1 MDSPK
6 SPKVRDRPSR
16 EGIIKLMR
24 GDIITLHA
32 PTTTRGYHLKT
43 FFIDYIDDELVRL
56 LSDQTKEEP
65 DAAVVIL
72 HLDEHGRFKDADT
85 AITMVELIAR
95 SPEHG
100 YARQRGFKRGTWL
113 EIHFKDGNANGI
125 IIGQIISLEEGSD
138 CIGISIFNSPNEDIG
153 RIYIDFEFK
162 GLAHDYIT
170 DIRICD
176 EPEAARSAAL
186 EQSIESEPES
196 ENIEEGD
203 GDSDETDGDE
213 TEGRR
218 SNTTTDDAERMMSPP
233 PLEFDSDAQNHAI
246 QAGDVLFLG
255 FITDREQMEFDVDVP
270 EHMVRHD
277 LDVQQN
283 DLMESLFSDL
293 RTDRRTLG
301 AQKAIQREIDRFTEL
316 RKAFSIEDD
325 HGRTQRQN
333 YYTDDYK
340 PLAEYLG
347 AFPDQGRGSHRHHHH
362 HHQTQGMYDGTPL
375 GDWLIPIYVQRRK
388 LYAKDADEKAKLDE
402 CIISRNHAN
411 DALIMIM
418 DDQAQKESDDY
429 DQYNARQARKTFSD
443 FVDDI
448 KTHFTPFVRPFQE
461 IPTAVL
467 TGEAGNGAAF
477 DAIIT
482 GYNNPESLQSPA
494 YGKNSEFKMQKSDFS
509 CTVYGNV
516 VRYIAQDEMP
526 KRASAYITRPLPFV
540 TMAARKQPSASI
552 LDRAHAGYLESTDS
566 AYLSLCMWN
575 LDSDDRALFKT
586 RRVASSDITNPNSGQ
601 LTRTHELFVSSREIF
616 VPDNDGG
623 VDEDDTKLFTE
634 TAISNMVPPT
644 NTLFNIVKTEMS
656 NYSIAISPRILVSA
670 LDPFLIQ
677 QRHVTQ
683 ELFFEFAAF
692 ISERIAEYKDRLGQM
707 KVVNGAFANRDYG
720 VEPTG
725 INSLYEMV
733 MRRHQHQQQHQ
744 KKNGSSPTSIFDAT
758 IVANYGLKEWAV
770 NVNARAAAAAKRGD
784 RTRILSNSELLSKV
798 MAVDN
803 GRCFMN
809 EIVQLNHSPT
819 YSLFG
824 QNVDRVISQF
834 ADEAGEFV
842 AAKETAERKSSD
854 RCKNFV
860 LTKEYYSLEELT
872 TDNEM
877 KQQQGIDILYDIKH
891 DSTHYD
897 FIDEYR
903 TKERSMP
910 REVFKTFLIS
920 EVMRKKKLREHDAAL
935 EAESIIN
942 GVRRV
947 QKGEHSVVVVRKL
960 DVGEGG
966 HAGEGGN
973 DSDSVSYYYYKLDG
987 AGLWVRDH
995 AIPETIRSDDVSF
1008 FCNVQPKCIQMKAQ
1022 CTSLETS
1029 AGQVNSKLLNSM
1041 AKADLISRTQQ
1052 EFESQFNIGST
1063 DFAEYMKQKESY
1075 DAYRMTKNRV
1085 LLRLEQTAQNDR
1097 EFIRGLNEAA
1107 AAAAAS
1113 DEGSGGHRAI
1123 LISAASGILVNILAD
1138 ESFSRKQLLIVN
1150 FVNKYTRPGSETD
1163 TDKHWLVCKETG
1175 VKLLPRWMHVR
1186 AAAFIGSGGGGGG
1199 GSGGG
1204 GGGGGGGS
1212 AENAPP
1218 LPVAAAAS
1226 YAEVLDQLCR
1236 EYGAQEGD
1244 IWVDRITGSGA
1255 VIKTVNF
1262 SHDEGYDEDGFKQ
1275 VSHSVIEN
1283 MTTDATVTT
1292 DRREDYPGMADAVTM
1307 SINEQL
1313 KSPNAHKINDIVQ
1326 RTLIEGL
1333 GISPDR
1339 NKLRMRIISKVIDT
1353 MATTPLFS
1361 DEYKAEFMKQC
1372 RERAPPGQGP
1382 AKSEKECADL
1392 YSAYVDR
1399 LIITLTLSHIV
1410 IALQC
1415 AMPSIRPSNLLQEC
1429 AKYYNASN
1437 PFGGFPLE
1445 GTKTDADAMYCIKYI
1460 ACVATKIKNKSNVVW
1475 ASFNKSRH
1483 QIEKDIV
1490 HLMDEFI
1497 IKVPRIRDELAA
1509 KRQYVIDRQN
1519 LQSSSLE
1526 SQMIPKSLST
1536 SNWKHFFPL
1545 LHSLDGIKPVAELS
1559 PEVKSMYLKEL
1570 KTCRYSQFETQ
1581 EVLRGKIMQYS
1592 LYIQKCVQ
1600 DIVRNEGSLLLFSGE
1615 TPATENACCDE
1626 TLVAGSSAI
1635 QYFIRKSELIR
1646 EYNVVV
1652 SCLNNILV
1660 DISHISRAVM
1670 FCNMDDTRTT
1680 AGATSSD
1687 FSEDTVY
1694 RGFVAFCKLDRNIPV
1709 INPAILKLAG
1719 KKPEDYNERDE
1730 WRDKFR
1736 KLKAEH
1742 SASYTQTSFEK
1753 LLDIVNSNAIVGVSS
1768 SGGGSGSGRM
1778 HQQQPS
1784 RIEPLRRI
1792 LSSAAI
1798 QDVQV
1803 QEHVEVMSEELQ
1815 SDLIELLDTYNM
1827 WGNASSQLATGSE
1840 VEVKCYNHLYE
1851 ENSKMVSA
1859 IRAAVLPQHLQHTAA
1874 GAAAAQPPKAKQR
1887 SGPGSV
1893 ATPAE
1898 LIEFIE
1904 YADQFDEEAK
1914 SERVSLRYATNEDAA
1929 TVKYVQFIKRSIRF
1943 MMVTIPGLLTQSSFE
1958 TATGVIVPRHWKF
1971 SKKHGSD
1978 IAAIIGKQ
1986 CVSLEEFF
1994 NKEPVRRCVSQIMPL
2009 DGRDAET
2016 SLCGIIMQLVNAV
2029 PFTANNRSVLSAR
2042 ITRQLY
2048 KYLFVRVIKIYAYF
2062 IDNPTGRIN
2071 VSVDLSASAAKE
2083 RSRKMAA
2090 SASASSFN
2098 PSAIAAAADSTD
2110 AGAKRVA
2117 DAISDFLDPTQL
2129 TSVQQAHRDTI
2140 VPASFDAFQMLQDS
2154 KTQMRRL
2161 LIGLLRIVRSFKVES
2176 NKTVESVM
2184 QSTAISKRTETE
2196 QIRHKLRSMDVDK
2209 RNVVDIL
2216 KKHRIGEWNVN
2227 QKQLT
2232 RYDKKTY
2239 DTGLGVVASTGGSGG
2254 GGGGA
2259 GGGVDDDDRDDDE
2272 DEDAT
2277 EIAIAAGIIQS
2288 NRNSDEN
2295 DVSASTARNFDPEQY
2310 DQAMA
2315 AAAQSDPNIDGQN
2328 AFAACDGD
2336 DYDNDQVMR
2345 NEFGISTTCH

>member
-1 MDSPK
+1 MDSPKSPK

-24 GDIITLHA
+24 GDIIILHA
-32 PTTTRGYHLKT
+32 PATTRGYHLET
-43 FFIDYIDDELVRL
+43 FFIDYIDDEMVRL
-56 LSDQTKEEP
+56 LSDQTKVET
-65 DAAVVIL
+65 DAAVVVL
-72 HLDEHGRFKDADT
+72 HLDEHGRFKDADS

-95 SPEHG
+95 APEHG
-100 YARQRGFKRGTWL
+100 YARQRGFKQGTWL
-113 EIHFKDGNANGI
+113 EIHFKDGNANGL
-125 IIGQIISLEEGSD
+125 IIGQIISLAEGSD
-138 CIGISIFNSPNEDIG
+138 CIGISIFNSPSDDIG

-162 GLAHDYIT
+162 GLSHDYIRE
-170 DIRICD
+170 IRICD

-186 EQSIESEPES
+186 EQSIDIEPET
-196 ENIEEGD
+196 ENIED
-203 GDSDETDGDE
+203 GDESSDGDKSSDGDE
-213 TEGRR
+213 TEGHYR
-218 SNTTTDDAERMMSPP
+218 SNATDDVELMVSPP

-255 FITDREQMEFDVDVP
+255 FVTDREQMEFDVDVP

-301 AQKAIQREIDRFTEL
+301 AQKAIQREVDRFTEL

-340 PLAEYLG
+340 PLAEYLA
-347 AFPDQGRGSHRHHHH
+347 AFPDRTHDDKTMTTYGGA
-362 HHQTQGMYDGTPL
+362 PF

-388 LYAKDADEKAKLDE
+388 LYAKDADEKAELDE
-402 CIISRNHAN
+402 CIISSNHAN
-411 DALIMIM
+411 DAHIMIM
-418 DDQAQKESDDY
+418 GDQMQNESNEY
-429 DQYNARQARKTFSD
+429 DQYNARQAKKTFSD

-448 KTHFTPFVRPFQE
+448 KMHFTPFVRPFQE
-461 IPTAVL
+461 IPIAVIAARD
-467 TGEAGNGAAF
+467 GAF

-494 YGKNSEFKMQKSDFS
+494 YTYSKMRKSESKIS
-509 CTVYGNV
+509 CTVYGNM
-516 VRYIAQDEMP
+516 VRYIAQDELP
-526 KRASAYITRPLPFV
+526 KRAAAYITRPLPFV
-540 TMAARKQPSASI
+540 NLAAHKQPSASV
-552 LDRAHAGYLESTDS
+552 LDRAHAGYLASTDS

-575 LDSDDRALFKT
+575 LSADDRALFKT
-586 RRVASSDITNPNSGQ
+586 RRVASSKVRD
-601 LTRTHELFVSSREIF
+601 HELFVSSREFF
-616 VPDNDGG
+616 VPDND
-623 VDEDDTKLFTE
+623 DDGADDDAKLFTE
-634 TAISNMVPPT
+634 AAISNMVPPT
-644 NTLFNIVKTEMS
+644 NTLFNIVKTELA
-656 NYSIAISPRILVSA
+656 NYNVAMSPRVLVSA

-683 ELFFEFAAF
+683 VLFSEFAAF
-692 ISERIAEYKDRLGQM
+692 ISDRIAEYTNRLDQM
-707 KVVNGAFANRDYG
+707 KALNSAFANREYG

-725 INSLYEMV
+725 LNSLYEMV
-733 MRRHQHQQQHQ
+733 MRRHQHH
-744 KKNGSSPTSIFDAT
+744 SSPAGSIFDAT
-758 IVANYGLKEWAV
+758 VVANYGLKEWAV

-798 MAVDN
+798 MSVDN

-809 EIVQLNHSPT
+809 EIVQLNHSPV

-842 AAKETAERKSSD
+842 AAKEMADRKSSD
-854 RCKNFV
+854 KCKNLV

-877 KQQQGIDILYDIKH
+877 KQQQGIDILYDINH
-891 DSTHYD
+891 DPTDYE
-897 FIDEYR
+897 FINDEYR
-903 TKERSMP
+903 AKERSMP

-920 EVMRKKKLREHDAAL
+920 EVMRKKKLREHDADL

-947 QKGEHSVVVVRKL
+947 QRGDYSVVVVRKL
-960 DVGEGG
+960 DVDAARSSVVKES
-966 HAGEGGN
+966 
-973 DSDSVSYYYYKLDG
+973 DSDSVAYYYYKMDG
-987 AGLWVRDH
+987 AGSWVRDH
-995 AIPETIRSDDVSF
+995 AIPETIRSDDASF
-1008 FCNVQPKCIQMKAQ
+1008 FCNVRPKCIQMKEQ
-1022 CTSLETS
+1022 CASLETS

-1075 DAYRMTKNRV
+1075 DAYRMTKHRV

-1097 EFIRGLNEAA
+1097 EFMRGLNEAA
-1107 AAAAAS
+1107 AAAAS
-1113 DEGSGGHRAI
+1113 SSSSSSSGKSI
-1123 LISAASGILVNILAD
+1123 LISAATGILGHIMAD
-1138 ESFSRKQLLIVN
+1138 ESFSRKQVMIVN
-1150 FVNKYTRPGSETD
+1150 FVNKYTRPAAEADDD
-1163 TDKHWLVCKETG
+1163 TTNTEKHWLVCKETG

-1186 AAAFIGSGGGGGG
+1186 AAAFIRPSNSG
-1199 GSGGG
+1199 GSGGDG
-1204 GGGGGGGS
+1204 NGGS
-1212 AENAPP
+1212 S
-1218 LPVAAAAS
+1218 S
-1226 YAEVLDQLCR
+1226 YAEILDQLCR
-1236 EYGAQEGD
+1236 EYGAQEGGV
-1244 IWVDRITGSGA
+1244 WVDRITGSGA
-1255 VIKTVNF
+1255 VIKSVNF

-1275 VSHSVIEN
+1275 VSRSVIE
-1283 MTTDATVTT
+1283 TADRARLDAV
-1292 DRREDYPGMADAVTM
+1292 EEYPGMADAVTM

-1353 MATTPLFS
+1353 MSTTPLFS
-1361 DEYKAEFMKQC
+1361 DESKAEFMKQC
-1372 RERAPPGQGP
+1372 REQAP
-1382 AKSEKECADL
+1382 AKSDKERADL
-1392 YSAYVDR
+1392 YAAYADR

-1415 AMPSIRPSNLLQEC
+1415 AMPSVRPSNLLQEC
-1429 AKYYNASN
+1429 AKYYNAPN

-1445 GTKTDADAMYCIKYI
+1445 GSKTDAMYCIKYI
-1460 ACVATKIKNKSNVVW
+1460 ACVATKIKNKSNGVW
-1475 ASFNKSRH
+1475 ASFKKSRH
-1483 QIEKDIV
+1483 QIEEDIV
-1490 HLMDEFI
+1490 NLIEQFI
-1497 IKVPRIRDELAA
+1497 MKIPRIRDEMAA
-1509 KRQYVIDRQN
+1509 KRQDTIDRQN
-1519 LQSSSLE
+1519 VQSSS
-1526 SQMIPKSLST
+1526 SQSQSHSRSRSQENALPKSLST

-1545 LHSLDGIKPVAELS
+1545 LHSLDGIKSVAELS

-1570 KTCRYSQFETQ
+1570 KTCRRTQFDTQ
-1581 EVLRGKIMQYS
+1581 EILRGKIMQYS

-1626 TLVAGSSAI
+1626 TLAAGSSAI

-1652 SCLNNILV
+1652 SCLNNIFV
-1660 DISHISRAVM
+1660 DIAHISRAVM

-1730 WRDKFR
+1730 WRDKIR
-1736 KLKAEH
+1736 KLKSEN
-1742 SASYTQTSFEK
+1742 SALYSQEGFEK
-1753 LLDIVNSNAIVGVSS
+1753 LLNIVSA
-1768 SGGGSGSGRM
+1768 GGIIGTT
-1778 HQQQPS
+1778 QQQQQLQEQQLS

-1792 LSSAAI
+1792 LRSAVI
-1798 QDVQV
+1798 QEVQV
-1803 QEHVEVMSEELQ
+1803 QEHVEVVSEELQ
-1815 SDLIELLDTYNM
+1815 GDLVELLDTYN
-1827 WGNASSQLATGSE
+1827 QQGSNLE
-1840 VEVKCYNHLYE
+1840 SGVEVKCYNRLHE
-1851 ENSKMVSA
+1851 ENSKMISG
-1859 IRAAVLPQHLQHTAA
+1859 IRAAIIPQHQQSTGSAA
-1874 GAAAAQPPKAKQR
+1874 VQPPKSKR
-1887 SGPGSV
+1887 SGLGTV

-1914 SERVSLRYATNEDAA
+1914 SERASLRYASNEDAA

-1943 MMVTIPGLLTQSSFE
+1943 MIVTIPGLLTQSSFE
-1958 TATGVIVPRHWKF
+1958 TATGVIIPRHWNF
-1971 SKKHGSD
+1971 STKHGSD
-1978 IAAIIGKQ
+1978 IATIVGKQ

-1994 NKEPVRRCVSQIMPL
+1994 NKESVRRCVSQIMPL
-2009 DGRDAET
+2009 DGDAADT

-2062 IDNPTGRIN
+2062 IDNPTGKIN
-2071 VSVDLSASAAKE
+2071 VSVDLSASAAAKQRA
-2083 RSRKMAA
+2083 RSSNLGTAGAA
-2090 SASASSFN
+2090 GAA
-2098 PSAIAAAADSTD
+2098 AVAAAADIM
-2110 AGAKRVA
+2110 AAEAKQVS

-2161 LIGLLRIVRSFKVES
+2161 LIGVLRIVRSFKMES

-2184 QSTAISKRTETE
+2184 HATAISKRTETE

-2216 KKHRIGEWNVN
+2216 KKNRIGEWNVN

-2239 DTGLGVVASTGGSGG
+2239 DTGLGVVAGT
-2254 GGGGA
+2254 A
-2259 GGGVDDDDRDDDE
+2259 GTAGTAVATDAADAYAYDDDDE

-2277 EIAIAAGIIQS
+2277 ELAIAGGIIS
-2288 NRNSDEN
+2288 TNRLAD
-2295 DVSASTARNFDPEQY
+2295 DIDASASAAFDPEQY
-2310 DQAMA
+2310 EQAIA
-2315 AAAQSDPNIDGQN
+2315 ASTQSNPEIDGQN

>member
-1 MDSPK
+1 MDSPKSPK

-32 PTTTRGYHLKT
+32 PETTRGYHLKT

-56 LSDQTKEEP
+56 LSDQSESSHQSSQQPLEEG
-65 DAAVVIL
+65 DAVVVL
-72 HLDEHGRFKDADT
+72 HLDEHGRFKDADS
-85 AITMVELIAR
+85 AIKMVELIAR
-95 SPEHG
+95 APEHG
-100 YARQRGFKRGTWL
+100 YARQRGFKQGTWL

-125 IIGQIISLEEGSD
+125 IIGQIITLAEGSD
-138 CIGISIFNSPNEDIG
+138 CIGISIFNSPSDDIG

-162 GLAHDYIT
+162 GLSHDYIRE
-170 DIRICD
+170 IRICD

-186 EQSIESEPES
+186 EQSIDIEPE
-196 ENIEEGD
+196 NIDDIDDD
-203 GDSDETDGDE
+203 GRSDADVDADADAGTD
-213 TEGRR
+213 TAR
-218 SNTTTDDAERMMSPP
+218 NTHDDDDTERMSSPP

-255 FITDREQMEFDVDVP
+255 FVTDREQMEFDVDVP

-301 AQKAIQREIDRFTEL
+301 AQKAIQREVDRFTEL

-340 PLAEYLG
+340 PLAEYLA
-347 AFPDQGRGSHRHHHH
+347 AFPDRTHDMM
-362 HHQTQGMYDGTPL
+362 MYDGASPL

-388 LYAKDADEKAKLDE
+388 LYAKDADEKAELDE
-402 CIISRNHAN
+402 CIISSNHAN
-411 DALIMIM
+411 DAHIMIM
-418 DDQAQKESDDY
+418 GDQMQKESDEY
-429 DQYNARQARKTFSD
+429 DQYNARQAKKTFSD
-443 FVDDI
+443 FADDI
-448 KTHFTPFVRPFQE
+448 KMHFTPFVRPFQE

-467 TGEAGNGAAF
+467 TGAAAAGNGAF

-482 GYNNPESLQSPA
+482 GYTNPESLQSPA
-494 YGKNSEFKMQKSDFS
+494 YAYNKMRKSKFS
-509 CTVYGNV
+509 CTAYGNM
-516 VRYIAQDEMP
+516 VRYIAQDELP
-526 KRASAYITRPLPFV
+526 KRAAAYITRPLPFV
-540 TMAARKQPSASI
+540 NLAARKQPSASV
-552 LDRAHAGYLESTDS
+552 LDRAHAGYLASTDS

-575 LDSDDRALFKT
+575 LGADDRALFKT
-586 RRVASSDITNPNSGQ
+586 RRVASSEVRD
-601 LTRTHELFVSSREIF
+601 HELFVSSREFF
-616 VPDNDGG
+616 VPDND
-623 VDEDDTKLFTE
+623 DDGADVGADDDAKLFTE
-634 TAISNMVPPT
+634 ATISNMVPPT
-644 NTLFNIVKTEMS
+644 SALFNIVKTELA
-656 NYSIAISPRILVSA
+656 NYSTAISPRVLVCA

-683 ELFFEFAAF
+683 VLFSEFAAF
-692 ISERIAEYKDRLGQM
+692 ISDRIAEYKERLDQM
-707 KVVNGAFANRDYG
+707 KAVNSAFANREYG

-725 INSLYEMV
+725 LNSLYEMV
-733 MRRHQHQQQHQ
+733 MRRHQHQKH
-744 KKNGSSPTSIFDAT
+744 GSPTSIFDAT
-758 IVANYGLKEWAV
+758 VVANYGLKEWAV

-798 MAVDN
+798 MSVDN

-842 AAKETAERKSSD
+842 AAKEMADRKSSVK
-854 RCKNFV
+854 CKNLV

-891 DSTHYD
+891 DPTDYE
-897 FIDEYR
+897 FINDEYR
-903 TKERSMP
+903 AKERSMP

-947 QKGEHSVVVVRKL
+947 QRGDHSVVVVRKL
-960 DVGEGG
+960 DVDARSSTVVVKES
-966 HAGEGGN
+966 
-973 DSDSVSYYYYKLDG
+973 DSDSVAYYYYKLDG
-987 AGLWVRDH
+987 AGSWVRDH
-995 AIPETIRSDDVSF
+995 AIPETIRSDDASF
-1008 FCNVQPKCIQMKAQ
+1008 FCNVQPKCIQMKEQ
-1022 CTSLETS
+1022 CASLETS

-1107 AAAAAS
+1107 AAAAVVS
-1113 DEGSGGHRAI
+1113 DNGSGKSI
-1123 LISAASGILVNILAD
+1123 LISAATGILGHILAD

-1163 TDKHWLVCKETG
+1163 ADKHWLVCKETG
-1175 VKLLPRWMHVR
+1175 VKLMPRWMHVR
-1186 AAAFIGSGGGGGG
+1186 AAAFIG
-1199 GSGGG
+1199 
-1204 GGGGGGGS
+1204 GGGS
-1212 AENAPP
+1212 AEYVP
-1218 LPVAAAAS
+1218 AAAAS

-1244 IWVDRITGSGA
+1244 VWVDRITGSGA
-1255 VIKTVNF
+1255 VIKSVNF

-1283 MTTDATVTT
+1283 ANAAATNAIAT
-1292 DRREDYPGMADAVTM
+1292 DRARDDYPGMADAVTM

-1353 MATTPLFS
+1353 MSTTPLFS
-1361 DEYKAEFMKQC
+1361 DESKAEFMKQC
-1372 RERAPPGQGP
+1372 RERAPPGQAP
-1382 AKSEKECADL
+1382 AKSDKECADL
-1392 YSAYVDR
+1392 YAAYADR

-1415 AMPSIRPSNLLQEC
+1415 AMPSVRPSNLLQEC
-1429 AKYYNASN
+1429 AKYYNAPN

-1445 GTKTDADAMYCIKYI
+1445 GTKTDAMHCIKYI

-1475 ASFNKSRH
+1475 ASFKKSRH
-1483 QIEKDIV
+1483 QIEEDIV
-1490 HLMDEFI
+1490 DLIEQFI
-1497 IKVPRIRDELAA
+1497 IKIPRIRDEMAA
-1509 KRQYVIDRQN
+1509 KRQDTIDRQN
-1519 LQSSSLE
+1519 MQSASSQ
-1526 SQMIPKSLST
+1526 SQSQSHSRSQENALPKSLST

-1545 LHSLDGIKPVAELS
+1545 LHSLDGIKSVAELS

-1570 KTCRYSQFETQ
+1570 KTCRRTQFDTQ
-1581 EVLRGKIMQYS
+1581 EILRGKIMQYS

-1626 TLVAGSSAI
+1626 TLAAGSSAI

-1652 SCLNNILV
+1652 SCLNNIFV
-1660 DISHISRAVM
+1660 DIAHISRAVM

-1719 KKPEDYNERDE
+1719 KKPEDYNDRDE
-1730 WRDKFR
+1730 WRDKIR
-1736 KLKAEH
+1736 KLKSEN
-1742 SASYTQTSFEK
+1742 SALYSQEGFEK
-1753 LLDIVNSNAIVGVSS
+1753 LLNIVNA
-1768 SGGGSGSGRM
+1768 GGIIGTTQQQQQQ
-1778 HQQQPS
+1778 QQQPS

-1798 QDVQV
+1798 QEVQV
-1803 QEHVEVMSEELQ
+1803 QEHVEVVSEELQ
-1815 SDLIELLDTYNM
+1815 GDLVELLDTYN
-1827 WGNASSQLATGSE
+1827 QQGSNLE
-1840 VEVKCYNHLYE
+1840 SGVEVKCYNRLHE
-1851 ENSKMVSA
+1851 ENSKMISG
-1859 IRAAVLPQHLQHTAA
+1859 IRAAIIPQHQQSTGSAA
-1874 GAAAAQPPKAKQR
+1874 VQPPKSKR
-1887 SGPGSV
+1887 SGLGTV

-1914 SERVSLRYATNEDAA
+1914 SERASLRYASNEDAA

-1943 MMVTIPGLLTQSSFE
+1943 MIVTIPGLLTQSSFE
-1958 TATGVIVPRHWKF
+1958 TATGVIIPRHWNF
-1971 SKKHGSD
+1971 STKHGSD
-1978 IAAIIGKQ
+1978 IAAIVGKQ
-1986 CVSLEEFF
+1986 CTSLEEFF
-1994 NKEPVRRCVSQIMPL
+1994 NKESVRRCVSQIMPL
-2009 DGRDAET
+2009 DGDAADT

-2062 IDNPTGRIN
+2062 IDNPTGKIN
-2071 VSVDLSASAAKE
+2071 VSVDLSASAAAKQRA
-2083 RSRKMAA
+2083 RSSNLGTAGTAGAA
-2090 SASASSFN
+2090 AV
-2098 PSAIAAAADSTD
+2098 AAAADIM
-2110 AGAKRVA
+2110 AAEAKQVS

-2161 LIGLLRIVRSFKVES
+2161 LIGVLRIVRSFKMES

-2184 QSTAISKRTETE
+2184 QATAISKRTETE

-2216 KKHRIGEWNVN
+2216 KKNRIGEWNVN

-2239 DTGLGVVASTGGSGG
+2239 DTGLGVVAATD
-2254 GGGGA
+2254 A
-2259 GGGVDDDDRDDDE
+2259 ADAYDDE

-2277 EIAIAAGIIQS
+2277 ELAIAGGIIS
-2288 NRNSDEN
+2288 KNRLAD
-2295 DVSASTARNFDPEQY
+2295 DIDASASAAFDPEQY
-2310 DQAMA
+2310 EQAIA
-2315 AAAQSDPNIDGQN
+2315 ASTQSNPEIDGQN